1 MSFEAFYVLM
11 PVCLLLSAIGLGM
24 FLWALHTGQ
33 LDDLETP
40 AMRVLFE
47 DDSPRAPAED
57 LAPDREMETAST
69 NEPGQGK

>member
-1 MSFEAFYVLM
+1 MGFEAFYILM

-40 AMRVLFE
+40 AMRVLFD
-47 DDSPRAPAED
+47 DDSPRGIQQDGGLDNNGPESSIAAVQ
-57 LAPDREMETAST
+57 
-69 NEPGQGK
+69 NVK